1 MNRNTTLIL
10 VGVFAALLLYAVFVQ
25 RPADEAKANATPTPG
40 VSTTG
45 SLWGTLTADKILS
58 IQIEDRAGGRR
69 TVFGRTDPA
78 AAWTVS
84 EPAAL
89 PADQLAAASYAG
101 TLAYLTYQSAFTPT
115 QALAAYG
122 VLSPTYTIDIVVTD
136 GEPLTLSIGDRTP
149 TGDAYY
155 VVRPGLDQV
164 MVVGAASFTSV
175 FSLLDQPPYLQ
186 PTATAVI
193 TTTIPIIETSTPDP
207 AVTAAP

>member
-40 VSTTG
+40 VLTTG

-89 PADQLAAASYAG
+89 PADQLAAASY
-101 TLAYLTYQSAFTPT
+101 
-115 QALAAYG
+115 
-122 VLSPTYTIDIVVTD
+122 TIDIAVTD